1 MKTIG
6 ITGRSGCGKS
16 AVTAHYA
23 ALGCPTVDADA
34 VSRQILLPGS
44 PCLAAL
50 CEVFGGDILT
60 PDGQLRRRLLA
71 DRAFA
76 TPEGTQALTAITHPA
91 IVGRLR
97 AKAEQARRAGASLFF
112 ADGAVILGS
121 PFEQDCDGILLV
133 TAPYEQSVARICRR
147 DGISPEMARRR
158 LDAQPAEDWLRRF
171 ASIELRN
178 DGTLETLL
186 LRADAALAQLK
197 IDFDTGCLP
206 RRFGS

>member
-1 MKTIG
+1 MKKGADAVKTIG

-23 ALGCPTVDADA
+23 VLGWPTIDADA

-50 CEVFGGDILT
+50 CEAFGSDILA
-60 PDGQLRRRLLA
+60 PDGRLRRRLLA

-76 TPEGTQALTAITHPA
+76 TPEGTQTLTAITHPA
-91 IVGRLR
+91 IIGRLR
-97 AKAEQARRAGASLFF
+97 RAAEAARQAGASLFF

-121 PFEQDCDGILLV
+121 PFEKDCDGILLV

-158 LDAQPAEDWLRRF
+158 LDAQPAEDWLRGF
-171 ASIELRN
+171 ASAELRN
-178 DGTLETLL
+178 DDTLETLL
-186 LRADAALAQLK
+186 RRADAALEQLK
-197 IDFDTGCLP
+197 TL
-206 RRFGS
+206 

>member
-23 ALGCPTVDADA
+23 ARGYPTIDADA
-34 VSRQILLPGS
+34 VSREILLPGS

-50 CEVFGGDILT
+50 SEAFGSDILA
-60 PDGQLRRRLLA
+60 PDGQLRRRMLA

-76 TPEGTQALTAITHPA
+76 TPEGTKALTAITHPA
-91 IVGRLR
+91 IIARLR
-97 AKAEQARRAGASLFF
+97 AAAESARQAGAELFF

-147 DGISPEMARRR
+147 DGISPGMARRR
-158 LDAQPAEDWLRRF
+158 LDAQPAEDWLRGF
-171 ASIELRN
+171 ASAEVRN
-178 DGTLETLL
+178 DDTLKTLL
-186 LRADAALAQLK
+186 CRADAALAQLK
-197 IDFDTGCLP
+197 ML
-206 RRFGS
+206 